1 MATSVVSLFLDL
13 FCWLALGFGILFN
26 AILIQMIVRHT
37 PKPMR
42 IYSKILLQTCVTA
55 LSLLLMMF
63 FFFPC
68 NFITEK
74 GEFEAI
80 LYGLVRIK
88 GVEKGI
94 WNLLAFVCFVFLVYV
109 SMFGYVSQFIF
120 RYFLI
125 VRYFNYFPPA
135 EHGLMEDNYVAEI
148 LGINL
153 DEQIPLGAFS
163 FNGLQQ
169 TVGLY
174 YIIILCTFAYL
185 LMFTLAYHIKKCLDN
200 ESKICATSYCSLLT
214 RKRIAM
220 NKQILGI
227 SSSRLWCP
235 SSFILTFFFC

>member
-13 FCWLALGFGILFN
+13 FRWLALGFGILFN
-26 AILIQMIVRHT
+26 AILIQMVVRHT

-42 IYSKILLQTCVTA
+42 IYSK
-55 LSLLLMMF
+55 
-63 FFFPC
+63 C

-74 GEFEAI
+74 GEFAAI
-80 LYGLVRIK
+80 LYGLVTIK

-125 VRYFNYFPPA
+125 VRGKTISALNYFLLFFLMLLFPFAYCVHLFNCYFPPA

-153 DEQIPLGAFS
+153 DEQIPLAAFP
-163 FNGLQQ
+163 
-169 TVGLY
+169 
-174 YIIILCTFAYL
+174 
-185 LMFTLAYHIKKCLDN
+185 LMY
-200 ESKICATSYCSLLT
+200 
-214 RKRIAM
+214 
-220 NKQILGI
+220 
-227 SSSRLWCP
+227 
-235 SSFILTFFFC
+235 